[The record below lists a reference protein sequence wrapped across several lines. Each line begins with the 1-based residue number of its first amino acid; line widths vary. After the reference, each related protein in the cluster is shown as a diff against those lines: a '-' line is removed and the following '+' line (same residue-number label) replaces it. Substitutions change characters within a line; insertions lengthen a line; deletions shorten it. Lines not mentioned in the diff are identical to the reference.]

1 MKKIVLA
8 LLLGSGFLMAA
19 EQQSVVTEQSND
31 SQQQQPVEAANA
43 TKDHVGY
50 FARMALRTQAPAV
63 HFKKGEA
70 KTNYHVSENKTTIVA
85 TVPSSGK

>member
-19 EQQSVVTEQSND
+19 EQQSVTQTND
-31 SQQQQPVEAANA
+31 SQQQPVEAANA

-50 FARMALRTQAPAV
+50 FARMALRTQSPAV

-70 KTNYHVSENKTTIVA
+70 KDNYHVSENKTTIVA
-85 TVPSSGK
+85 TVPSNRR